1 MPAPYYVYGGNLLNR
16 EKFTS
21 VVNTAYGERRYF
33 SSIDTDVYFG
43 DLLIDEM
50 VAFDF
55 IIEEKKIPIFGY
67 NNFVPKRIITGQK
80 VIQGS
85 FAINFTR
92 SYDMKYILESIADS
106 LYANDYE
113 ETQFYCAEDN
123 AAIFG
128 KGFDITISYG
138 EDKEGQ
144 SYNSCTQTLVGCY
157 ITSYRQAFDTSGEP
171 ILDMYT
177 FIAKD
182 LIVQISNPADVTTE
196 SEDDTYSVTT
206 TNKDGESVSKSED
219 YIIANNAIES
229 EYDQAWNYCKEHPD
243 TLGIFVHPQYIY
255 DEGKSTIELF
265 ITSCEHYGD
274 LKVSNATITISDVAL
289 SGSYS
294 FKLTKQRNKFY
305 YYTELTGTNVSVGK
319 KISKLFS
326 DGTITELECTIYM
339 DVDDGKRT
347 HQIEYPTVLNREGN
361 TNY

>member
-55 IIEEKKIPIFGY
+55 VIEEKKMPIFGY

-92 SYDMKYILESIADS
+92 SYDMKYILENVAES

-113 ETQFYCAEDN
+113 EAQFYCAEDN

-138 EDKEGQ
+138 EDKDRQ
-144 SYNSCTQTLVGCY
+144 SYNSCSQTLVGCY

-182 LIVQISNPADVTTE
+182 LIVQLSEAEEE
-196 SEDDTYSVTT
+196 SIVVEEDTT
-206 TNKDGESVSKSED
+206 TVTDNDKESTSVSKSEP
-219 YIIANNAIES
+219 YKIANIAADGE
-229 EYDQAWNYCKEHPD
+229 EDELFNYCKEHPE
-243 TLGIFVHPQYIY
+243 TLGIYIHPQYVY
-255 DEGKSTIELF
+255 NEGKSTIELYVLPHSN
-265 ITSCEHYGD
+265 IN
-274 LKVSNATITISDVAL
+274 LKVTNATITVTDIAL
-289 SGSYS
+289 AGSYS
-294 FKLTKQRNKFY
+294 FKLTKIKNKYY
-305 YYTELTGTNVSVGK
+305 YYTELTGTNVKVGK
-319 KISKLFS
+319 TINSLFS
-326 DGTITELECTIYM
+326 DGTVTELECTVYM
-339 DVDDGKRT
+339 DCDDGKT
-347 HQIEYPTVLNREGN
+347 VHNIEYPTILDRGGS